1 MMKREFT
8 FKVSSWVLKEFIR
21 SSGTLLP
28 YFLLSDCKRN
38 DVTNCHH
45 IYKIERRSSAEVC
58 RNDAALASRD
68 NVLS

>member
-1 MMKREFT
+1 MRREFT

-38 DVTNCHH
+38 DAANCHQT
-45 IYKIERRSSAEVC
+45 YKIERRSSAEVC
-58 RNDAALASRD
+58 RNNAALVSRD
-68 NVLS
+68 DVLS